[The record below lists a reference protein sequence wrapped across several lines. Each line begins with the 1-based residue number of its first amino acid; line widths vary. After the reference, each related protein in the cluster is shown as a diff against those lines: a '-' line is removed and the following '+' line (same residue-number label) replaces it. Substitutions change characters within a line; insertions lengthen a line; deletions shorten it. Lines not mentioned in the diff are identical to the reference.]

1 MNRQSIQWIDE
12 EHQYV
17 SSYVQ
22 QFRNRNIIATDD
34 ILNQMAEGI
43 LIPSYLSYDL
53 NDILTDFH
61 DSKIMMSCKSIIDI
75 ENKDVNTM
83 YVALSNCI
91 DFSKYRIA
99 HFHIFYQNDKGQ
111 CLNNLIEAFNHIAS
125 RNSECDIKYNIIPS
139 SADGLLIRCFYKE

>member
-1 MNRQSIQWIDE
+1 MNRQNIQWIDE

-22 QFRNRNIIATDD
+22 QFRNRNIIASDD
-34 ILNQMAEGI
+34 ILNQMAEG
-43 LIPSYLSYDL
+43 LITFNNMPYDL
-53 NDILTDFH
+53 NDILADFH

-75 ENKDVNTM
+75 ENIDVNTM
-83 YVALSNCI
+83 YVTLSNCI

-99 HFHIFYQNDKGQ
+99 HFHIFYQNAKGQ
-111 CLNNLIEAFNHIAS
+111 YLNNLIEAFNHIAS

-139 SADGLLIRCFYKE
+139 STDGLLIRCFYKE